1 MRVGRRGEGGG
12 GITSVSRLSHFNV
25 LYSRKIWWRIV
36 VWQIGDRTAKFIS
49 AKSVCARYRVKVA
62 LYHTNFHFV
71 CV

>member
-1 MRVGRRGEGGG
+1 MYYESGEEGGG

-49 AKSVCARYRVKVA
+49 AKSVCARYRVQGKSRIIS
-62 LYHTNFHFV
+62 H
-71 CV
+71 